1 MQPTLFKPVYIPYH
15 TQFKLIEQSH
25 SNCIYQSI
33 CTSDSIH
40 SPKIP
45 CIERKQSSITSE
57 DHCLTRL
64 TPRNLRLANLIEI
77 DNTQR
82 NKRFLSNNE
91 EHDISKLRGE
101 KFNILQGLFIQ
112 PFLHYTE
119 VLVIVT
125 DINISV
131 VDISGNDFIIFPPF
145 IHQIDNIQVTK
156 GCFIKDTNCF
166 YLISTQT
173 LYCFEVVKRDPS
185 SLPLSVYRPSTTFYL
200 YPKLINKIEFAKEI
214 IGIFPF
220 DQSVLISFI
229 DNTFTSSTQPNSGFK
244 IQNGQMDMTVEDIDV
259 TSLIISSECTSMIYR
274 RNDMTIVF
282 AGLVE
287 GSCLP
292 IIKSTFILPTNIKS
306 YIISE
311 TYYFALI
318 DEDNK
323 ILIYQYSP
331 LNFTCHKVK
340 IIQKSIYCNIDTNTF
355 TPKIQ
360 FLPNNN
366 LIIQCNG
373 LSTIITPNGIVI
385 NSIEEEGNYL
395 IDSNCCRLF
404 KIPLFHSQLIV
415 NETKLMN
422 TIEMNDL
429 AIQYTSTTINI
440 ITNTIHSTKKV
451 YSFIIP
457 QELLCKYFYSIQSI
471 SVYPINDTYL
481 FILKQPQSLVLF
493 DSISSIQAVIPIDL
507 CILNNTIS
515 WEFDKGTLILFQL
528 SSSLLHIL
536 AYKYPNFT
544 LPIYDSIEIIPP
556 LENIQITKKHIKSS
570 STQNLKSNQF
580 IDLSNSIN
588 SFGILLTNIKESFV
602 YTLIGFPNQ
611 IGLLT
616 WKIGYKNNLFT
627 FQLIKSSSLIR
638 NDSID
643 LHSSIPIQF
652 TSSFSSSDYS
662 SPKTTI
668 ILWSNFVVTLTKSDS
683 KNPCEIINDSVH
695 SISIPFKNILLV
707 QQTGNVVIR
716 HLDSLFYTFTIPVKL
731 SLLITSPPYLT
742 VLSPDFPSLQSQIQ
756 FSRPFSLKRGLSIL
770 SDSTE
775 FSNSTSLIS
784 PSLPSP
790 SSLSSSIT
798 PSISQGLI
806 NENEIIQPYNNSPGL
821 IPLTTKDITMPLC
834 EGLKEYNYLGEIM
847 LVELTNGKGIKE
859 IEEEFGNDTQIWE
872 NELAKCMCK
881 VTEGYH
887 DKKIGYTTYE
897 TVVNYIS
904 RNENSRKIILNASTL
919 IKNEYWNELFEIV
932 DSPIVIFI
940 DCLEKE
946 EYEDAIK
953 CLLII
958 IECYNKPVALQYS
971 IELIQT
977 LFEKNTQL
985 QLIPEIVSI
994 FFKDINIIVST
1005 EESAISNYLFELI
1018 KRCIYQLLERNSFEI
1033 LYKFCEKDNPF
1044 LIKCFDVDSPPE
1056 IDILDGLKKAQY
1068 FVKLHSPQ
1076 RVLSFGKI
1084 LLENKH
1090 YTQTLLFGI
1099 SSKLKALLI
1108 FDQSYYYLE
1117 LLSNEFQYTNLE
1129 LAELL
1134 KKYRDLSQNIQPSLL
1149 SL

>member
-1 MQPTLFKPVYIPYH
+1 MQYPKY
-15 TQFKLIEQSH
+15 TQFL
-25 SNCIYQSI
+25 N
-33 CTSDSIH
+33 
-40 SPKIP
+40 
-45 CIERKQSSITSE
+45 
-57 DHCLTRL
+57 
-64 TPRNLRLANLIEI
+64 
-77 DNTQR
+77 
-82 NKRFLSNNE
+82 NNE

-125 DINISV
+125 DINISI

-145 IHQIDNIQVTK
+145 IHQIDNIQITK
-156 GCFIKDTNCF
+156 GSFIKDTNYF
-166 YLISTQT
+166 YLISIQT
-173 LYCFEVVKRDPS
+173 LYCFEIIKREPS

-220 DQSVLISFI
+220 DQSILITFI
-229 DNTFTSSTQPNSGFK
+229 DNTFTLSTQPNSGFK
-244 IQNGQMDMTVEDIDV
+244 IQNSQMDMTVEDIDV
-259 TSLIISSECTSMIYR
+259 TTLNISTEGKFMIYR
-274 RNDMTIVF
+274 RNDMTTVF
-282 AGLVE
+282 AGLIE
-287 GSCLP
+287 GSSLP
-292 IIKSTFILPTNIKS
+292 IIKTTIILPTNIKN
-306 YIISE
+306 YIISKS
-311 TYYFALI
+311 YYFALI

-323 ILIYQYSP
+323 IIIYQYSP
-331 LNFTCHKVK
+331 INFTCHRIK
-340 IIQKSIYCNIDTNTF
+340 IIQQSLYCNNDINIF

-366 LIIQCNG
+366 FIIQYNG
-373 LSTIITPNGIVI
+373 LSTIITLNGIII
-385 NSIEEEGNYL
+385 NSIKEEGNYF

-404 KIPLFHSQLIV
+404 KIPLFNSQLII

-422 TIEMNDL
+422 TIEMNDFI
-429 AIQYTSTTINI
+429 IQYTSTTINI
-440 ITNTIHSTKKV
+440 ITNTIHSTKKF

-457 QELLCKYFYSIQSI
+457 QELLSKYFYYIQFI
-471 SVYPINDTYL
+471 SVYSINDTYL
-481 FILKQPQSLVLF
+481 FILKQPHLLILF
-493 DSISSIQAVIPIDL
+493 DSISSIQAIIPIDL
-507 CILNNTIS
+507 YVLNNTIS
-515 WEFDKGTLILFQL
+515 WEFDKGIFILFQL
-528 SSSLLHIL
+528 STSLLHIL
-536 AYKYPNFT
+536 VYKYPNFT

-556 LENIQITKKHIKSS
+556 LENIQPIKKQIKSL

-588 SFGILLTNIKESFV
+588 SFNILLTNIKENFI
-602 YTLIGFPNQ
+602 YTLIGFSNQ

-616 WKIGYKNNLFT
+616 WKITYKNNLFT
-627 FQLIKSSSLIR
+627 FQLIKSYSLIR
-638 NDSID
+638 NNSID

-652 TSSFSSSDYS
+652 TLSFPSSDYS
-662 SPKTTI
+662 FPSTII
-668 ILWSNFVVTLTKSDS
+668 ILWSNFIVTLTKSDS
-683 KNPCEIINDSVH
+683 KDPCEIINDNVY

-707 QQTGNVVIR
+707 QQTENIIIR
-716 HLDSLFYTFTIPVKL
+716 HLDSLFYTFTIPIKL
-731 SLLITSPPYLT
+731 SLFLISPPYLT
-742 VLSPDFPSLQSQIQ
+742 ILSPDFLSLQSQIQ
-756 FSRPFSLKRGLSIL
+756 FNHPFSLKRGLSFL
-770 SDSTE
+770 SDSNE
-775 FSNSTSLIS
+775 VSNSTSLLS
-784 PSLPSP
+784 PNLHSP
-790 SSLSSSIT
+790 NSLSTSIT
-798 PSISQGLI
+798 PSITQGII
-806 NENEIIQPYNNSPGL
+806 NENEFNQSFNNSSGI
-821 IPLTTKDITMPLC
+821 IPLITKDITIPLC
-834 EGLKEYNYLGEIM
+834 EGLKEYNYLGEII

-859 IEEEFGNDTQIWE
+859 IEEEFGNDKKIWE
-872 NELAKCMCK
+872 NELIKCMCK

-904 RNENSRKIILNASTL
+904 KNENSRKIILNASTL

-958 IECYNKPVALQYS
+958 IECYNRPVALQYS

-977 LFEKNTQL
+977 LFEKNIQL

-994 FFKDINIIVST
+994 FFKDINIIVPI
-1005 EESAISNYLFELI
+1005 EESIISNYLFELI
-1018 KRCIYQLLERNSFEI
+1018 KRCIYQLLEKNSFEI

-1044 LIKCFDVDSPPE
+1044 LIKCFNIDSPNE

-1068 FVKLHSPQ
+1068 FVKLHSPYH
-1076 RVLSFGKI
+1076 VLSFGKI

-1090 YTQTLLFGI
+1090 YIQTLLFGI

-1117 LLSNEFQYTNLE
+1117 LLSNEFQYTNLD
-1129 LAELL
+1129 LAQLL
-1134 KKYRDLSQNIQPSLL
+1134 KKYRDLSQNIQSSLL